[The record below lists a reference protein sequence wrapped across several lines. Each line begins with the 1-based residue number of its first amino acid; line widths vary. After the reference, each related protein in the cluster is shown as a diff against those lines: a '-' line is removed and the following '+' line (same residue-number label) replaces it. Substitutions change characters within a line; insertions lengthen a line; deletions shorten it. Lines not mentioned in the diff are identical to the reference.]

1 MEPIAYCL
9 SQIKTGYAFGISAL
23 QVGQRQMGLLVMNIL
38 LVYMFL
44 SESGQVAY
52 ASLASATFEA
62 GMQLYKYR
70 PKYHLGV
77 HIPLDIQWP
86 LAINPW
92 ST

>member
-1 MEPIAYCL
+1 
-9 SQIKTGYAFGISAL
+9 
-23 QVGQRQMGLLVMNIL
+23 MGLLVMNL
-38 LVYMFL
+38 FLVIFCP
-44 SESGQVAY
+44 ESGQVAY